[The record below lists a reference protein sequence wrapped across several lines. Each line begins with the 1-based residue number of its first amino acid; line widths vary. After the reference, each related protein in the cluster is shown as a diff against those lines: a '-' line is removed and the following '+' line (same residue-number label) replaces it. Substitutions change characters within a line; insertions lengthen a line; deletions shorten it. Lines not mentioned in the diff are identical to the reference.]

1 MASYSSS
8 RRLLPRQT
16 LTLGAE
22 YRDNFQQQLRNFDR
36 EPFFV
41 YLDKSDDSRN
51 WALYAQDEV
60 ALLPHLTF
68 QAGVRYDHYESFG
81 GTTNPRLAL
90 IYNPWRDTTLKFL
103 YGTAFRAPSFN
114 ERFFQGIGFKT
125 NPGLQPE
132 TITTYELILEQY
144 FGAHLRG
151 TASAFYYDL
160 KNLIS
165 QRTDPS

>member
-1 MASYSSS
+1 M
-8 RRLLPRQT
+8 
-16 LTLGAE
+16 
-22 YRDNFQQQLRNFDR
+22 
-36 EPFFV
+36 
-41 YLDKSDDSRN
+41 
-51 WALYAQDEV
+51 YAQDEV

-165 QRTDPS
+165 QRTDPG